1 MNSLET
7 SNSSTTSELDQNLE
21 FLRQTYLFAVV
32 PLESL
37 KVFAYLCTREKF
49 KPGEYLIHQGE
60 DDGNAF
66 YVIDGQAKLERE
78 SGGSVHI
85 VRDVEVGE
93 FIGGMSL
100 MGSMQRLYSIRAE
113 TETTCLI
120 LDREKFSRTMTKFQ
134 DLMPSFFKA
143 LVGQIDAWEKSFL
156 SGRMVECDDCLKQL
170 GVSLL

>member
-1 MNSLET
+1 MNSLKT
-7 SNSSTTSELDQNLE
+7 NSSSTTSELDQNLE
-21 FLRQTYLFAVV
+21 LLRQTYLFAVV

-60 DDGNAF
+60 DDGQAF
-66 YVIDGQAKLERE
+66 YVIDGQATLERE
-78 SGGSVHI
+78 AGGSVQS
-85 VRDVEVGE
+85 VRQIKAGE

-100 MGSMQRLYSIRAE
+100 MGSMHRLYSIRAE

-120 LDREKFSRTMTKFQ
+120 LNREKFSRTMSKFQ

-156 SGRMVECDDCLKQL
+156 SRRMNECSECLKQL

>member
-1 MNSLET
+1 MNSSET
-7 SNSSTTSELDQNLE
+7 NSPSAGSELDQNLE

-60 DDGNAF
+60 DDGQAF
-66 YVIDGQAKLERE
+66 YVIEGQAMLERE
-78 SGGSVHI
+78 SGDKVQSVREI
-85 VRDVEVGE
+85 EAGE

-120 LDREKFSRTMTKFQ
+120 LNREKFSRTMSKFQ
-134 DLMPSFFKA
+134 DLMPNFFKA
-143 LVGQIDAWEKSFL
+143 LVGQIDAWDKSFL
-156 SGRMVECDDCLKQL
+156 AGRTDQCSECLNKL

>member
-7 SNSSTTSELDQNLE
+7 NNTSATSELDQNLE
-21 FLRQTYLFAVV
+21 LLRQTYLFAVV

-37 KVFAYLCTREKF
+37 KVFAYLCAREKF
-49 KPGEYLIHQGE
+49 KQGEYLIRQGE
-60 DDGNAF
+60 DDGQAF
-66 YVIDGQAKLERE
+66 YIIAGQAILERE
-78 SGGSVHI
+78 AGGSVQS
-85 VRDVEVGE
+85 VREIEAGE

-100 MGSMQRLYSIRAE
+100 MGSMQRLYSLRAA

-120 LDREKFSRTMTKFQ
+120 LNREKFSRTMSKFQ

-156 SGRMVECDDCLKQL
+156 SGRMDQCSDCLKQL

>member
-7 SNSSTTSELDQNLE
+7 NNRPATSELDQNLE

-49 KPGEYLIHQGE
+49 KQGEYLIHQGE
-60 DDGNAF
+60 DDGQAF
-66 YVIDGQAKLERE
+66 YVIDGQAVIERE
-78 SGGSVHI
+78 AGGNVQT
-85 VRDVEVGE
+85 VREIQAGE

-100 MGSMQRLYSIRAE
+100 MGSMQRLYSLRAE

-120 LDREKFSRTMTKFQ
+120 LNREKFSRTMSKFQ
-134 DLMPSFFKA
+134 DLMPSFLKA

-156 SGRMVECDDCLKQL
+156 AGRTDQCSECLKQL

>member
-7 SNSSTTSELDQNLE
+7 NSSSTTSELDQNLE
-21 FLRQTYLFAVV
+21 LLRQTYLFAVV

-60 DDGNAF
+60 DDGQAF
-66 YVIDGQAKLERE
+66 YVIDGQAMLERE
-78 SGGSVHI
+78 AGDGVQSI
-85 VRDVEVGE
+85 RQIEAGE

-100 MGSMQRLYSIRAE
+100 MGSMQRLYSIKAE

-120 LDREKFSRTMTKFQ
+120 LNREKFLRTMSKFQ

-143 LVGQIDAWEKSFL
+143 LVGQIDSWEKSFL
-156 SGRMVECDDCLKQL
+156 SGRRDESGEYLKHL

>member
-1 MNSLET
+1 MNSLDT
-7 SNSSTTSELDQNLE
+7 NNASTTSELDQNLE

-49 KPGEYLIHQGE
+49 KQGEYLIHQGE
-60 DDGNAF
+60 DDGQAF
-66 YVIDGQAKLERE
+66 YVIEGQARLERE
-78 SGGSVHI
+78 SGGHVQT
-85 VRDVEVGE
+85 VREIEAGE

-113 TETTCLI
+113 TDTTCLI
-120 LDREKFSRTMTKFQ
+120 LNREKFARTMSKFQ

-156 SGRMVECDDCLKQL
+156 SGRMDACRECLGQL

>member
-7 SNSSTTSELDQNLE
+7 NKLSATSELDQNLE
-21 FLRQTYLFAVV
+21 MLRQTYLFAVV

-60 DDGNAF
+60 DDGQAF
-66 YVIDGQAKLERE
+66 FIIAGQAILERE
-78 SGGSVHI
+78 AGDSVQA
-85 VRDVEVGE
+85 VREIEAGE

-120 LDREKFSRTMTKFQ
+120 LNREKFSRTMSKFQ
-134 DLMPSFFKA
+134 DLMPNFFKA
-143 LVGQIDAWEKSFL
+143 LVGQIDAWEKTFL
-156 SGRMVECDDCLKQL
+156 SGRKDKCEDCLKEL
-170 GVSLL
+170 GVSLI

>member
-7 SNSSTTSELDQNLE
+7 NNTSATSELDQNLE
-21 FLRQTYLFAVV
+21 LLRQTYLFAVV

-37 KVFAYLCTREKF
+37 KVFAYLCAREKF
-49 KPGEYLIHQGE
+49 KQGEYLIRQGE
-60 DDGNAF
+60 DDGQAF
-66 YVIDGQAKLERE
+66 YVIEGQAKLERE
-78 SGGSVHI
+78 EGGSVQS
-85 VRDVEVGE
+85 VREIEAGE

-100 MGSMQRLYSIRAE
+100 MGSMQRLYSVRAE

-120 LDREKFSRTMTKFQ
+120 LNREKFSRTMSKFQ

-143 LVGQIDAWEKSFL
+143 LVGQIDTWEKSFL
-156 SGRMVECDDCLKQL
+156 AGRMDQCSECLKQL